1 MKNLI
6 FLLAGLGLGVGIG
19 ILSTRNHYR
28 KIAYKEINEVREAR
42 KRRAESKELAE
53 KNRAMK
59 QAVLDSSEE
68 LAKKATEAKERYSGE
83 KYTEPKIHENHESK
97 HYNVFSNDKDEI
109 EEGLFPEDPYELTV
123 DHEAPDD
130 GYSEPFVITEE
141 DFASE
146 KIFYDK
152 VMLEYYT
159 DGIAV
164 NDENDEIIDSIEDL
178 IGPDILSEEN
188 LKTLQLKDDTLYV
201 RNDSRST
208 DYGIIFKDAAF
219 VSEEDLD

>member
-19 ILSTRNHYR
+19 ILSARNHYR

-68 LAKKATEAKERYSGE
+68 LAKKATEAKERYSGIR
-83 KYTEPKIHENHESK
+83 TVEPEDRVPK

-130 GYSEPFVITEE
+130 GYSDPFVITEE